1 MAMGRKRRGSPREMS
16 TVRSGTLEFN
26 GGAVL
31 AILGGD
37 EVHDDVPRR

>member
-1 MAMGRKRRGSPREMS
+1 MS
-16 TVRSGTLEFN
+16 TARSGALEFN

-37 EVHDDVPRR
+37 EVYDDVQRD